1 MKHRFLDCEINLAA
15 RELTRGVFPTQ
26 LARVGLEPVLRTLV
40 ARTDP
45 APGLQVTDAVSARR
59 FSPRVETAV
68 YFCCAEAVRRGA
80 GSITVAV
87 AGDELVVELRGSCAA
102 PDVASTVLDRVEDE
116 GRIRR
121 AVEDLLEPGLVAH
134 CHASSGCVGAWEL
147 DAMPEGRRRCRRR
160 PSPGR
165 S

>member
-1 MKHRFLDCEINLAA
+1 L

-45 APGLQVTDAVSARR
+45 APNLQVTDAVNTRR

-87 AGDELVVELRGSCAA
+87 ADDELVVDLRGSCAA
-102 PDVASTVLDRVEDE
+102 PDVASTVLDRVEAAD
-116 GRIRR
+116 GTL
-121 AVEDLLEPGLVAH
+121 AVERDELRLRFP
-134 CHASSGCVGAWEL
+134 VGEAV
-147 DAMPEGRRRCRRR
+147 PV
-160 PSPGR
+160 
-165 S
+165 